1 MTCRL
6 RAVLLNSVVL
16 VAVLSLVA
24 PAVASACECDSPH
37 LRHHGAV
44 IKVFPTHRD
53 DTANLRC
60 ALRVAE
66 REPGHTIELAAG
78 QFWTRQL
85 WAAGFVGTLKG
96 QGADK
101 TVLSNRGPLHV
112 STAEDVILNPPS
124 ASNPWP
130 SFLTFV
136 DGDFTV
142 SDLGI
147 RMKGP
152 QLTAPWSSLGMIFE
166 NVITGEIVV
175 TGSHADASFERLAI
189 EGATV
194 AEGYA
199 APHGEIVSIFFQ
211 PILGGWA
218 KPLSGSFTVIGCT
231 FRNVAMGFN
240 AIGIEHGQLTWHA
253 NRVLDS
259 GAGFEVWDSSHTIL
273 EATNNEI
280 EATGYST
287 GSDFP
292 YPAIYVGG
300 NFLTGLGL
308 KSSTLLIA
316 DNKVTATAARQYG
329 ITVDPDVFEQNH
341 VIVVGNDLSAAG
353 RIYLGPH
360 TTGCIVEK
368 DGATVVDD
376 APIGNNYV
384 LTP

>member
-1 MTCRL
+1 MTRRL
-6 RAVLLNSVVL
+6 QVVLLTLVVL

-24 PAVASACECDSPH
+24 PAVASACECDSPY

-44 IKVFPTHRD
+44 IKVRPTHHD

-85 WAAGFVGTLKG
+85 WATGFVGTLKG

-101 TVLSNRGPLHV
+101 TILSNRGPLHV

-136 DGDFTV
+136 DGDFTM

-152 QLTAPWSSLGMIFE
+152 QLTAPWSFFGSPFE

-175 TGSHADASFERLAI
+175 TGSHANASFERLAI
-189 EGATV
+189 EGAIV
-194 AEGYA
+194 DEGYG
-199 APHGEIVSIFFQ
+199 APYGDIVSIFFQ

-218 KPLSGSFTVIGCT
+218 KPLSGRFTVAGCT
-231 FRNVAMGFN
+231 FRNVAMAFN
-240 AIGIEHGQLTWHA
+240 TGVVEHAQITWHA
-253 NRVLDS
+253 NTIENS
-259 GAGFEVWDSSHTIL
+259 GAGFEIWDAVHVL
-273 EATNNEI
+273 LNANGNHVKD
-280 EATGYST
+280 ATGLAT
-287 GSDFP
+287 GLPFP
-292 YPAIYVGG
+292 YPAIAVGG
-300 NFLTGLGL
+300 SSFAGLGL
-308 KSSTLLIA
+308 QDTTVLLTDNEVSGTAGQWGLWVVPWATDTLRAIA
-316 DNKVTATAARQYG
+316 
-329 ITVDPDVFEQNH
+329 
-341 VIVVGNDLSAAG
+341 VGNAFPG
-353 RIYLGPH
+353 TTGIYLGADSK
-360 TTGCIVEK
+360 GVIVKK

-376 APIGNNYV
+376 APLGNNYV